1 MIAGIELGKNYAQ
14 VCVKT
19 DRMRDAES
27 VTRIAGTEHYR
38 IPVEI
43 DIREQSQLQEL
54 FRKLWKML
62 SPYGTQESLDYL
74 VFCLEENTEE
84 MRQMLLEITKI
95 YNISLEKVRFLD
107 KSESFCAYVFHQG
120 GDLLAHNALLIENCG
135 GQKEMFLLHKH
146 SRTVPMV
153 ADVRNVSQK
162 SMDEIF
168 SDHGISS
175 VFLLGDDFE
184 EAWMQEH
191 MHLLKSGRRVFVG
204 KNLYVKGACY
214 RGMELKEGR
223 QDYLYLGPEK
233 VCCNIALRSEYS
245 GQESYIPV
253 VEGGKHWY
261 ESGTSL
267 DVLLLDKPELEFAVI
282 PIHGREKQTTLIR
295 LEYLPARPEKTT
307 RLHIELEFLNPTR
320 VKLMVKD
327 LGFGE
332 LFPQSDMVYEGELQ
346 WEQ

>member
-1 MIAGIELGKNYAQ
+1 MIAGIELGKKYAQ

-43 DIREQSQLQEL
+43 DLEEKSQLQEL

-62 SPYGTQESLDYL
+62 SPYGNQESLEFL
-74 VFCLEENTEE
+74 IFCLEENTEK
-84 MRQMLLEITKI
+84 MRDMLLEIIKI
-95 YNISLEKVRFLD
+95 YNISWEKVRFLD
-107 KSESFCAYVFHQG
+107 RSESFCAYVFHQS
-120 GDLLAHNALLIENCG
+120 GDLLSHNALLIENHG
-135 GQKEMFLLHKH
+135 GQKELFLLHKH
-146 SRTVPMV
+146 SRTVPIV
-153 ADVRNVSQK
+153 ADVRNLSPK
-162 SMDEIF
+162 SLEEIF
-168 SDHGISS
+168 SEHGISS

-184 EAWMQEH
+184 ETWMQDH
-191 MHLLKSGRRVFVG
+191 MHLLKNGRRVFIG

-233 VCCNIALRSEYS
+233 VCCNIALRSECD

-261 ESGTSL
+261 ESGASL

-282 PIHGREKQTTLIR
+282 PIYGREKQTTLIR
-295 LEYLPARPEKTT
+295 LEHLPIRPEKTT
-307 RLHIELEFLNPTR
+307 RLHIELEFSNPNH
-320 VKLMVKD
+320 VKLVIRD

>member
-1 MIAGIELGKNYAQ
+1 MIAGIELGKKYAQ

-27 VTRIAGTEHYR
+27 VTRIAGTEHYQ

-43 DIREQSQLQEL
+43 DLGEKSQLREL

-62 SPYGTQESLDYL
+62 SPYGDQESLEYL
-74 VFCLEENTEE
+74 IFCLEENTEK
-84 MRQMLLEITKI
+84 MRDMLLEIVKI
-95 YNISLEKVRFLD
+95 YNISREKVRFLD
-107 KSESFCAYVFHQG
+107 RSESFCAYVFHQG
-120 GDLLAHNALLIENCG
+120 GDLLAHNALLIENHG

-146 SRTVPMV
+146 SRTVPVV
-153 ADVRNVSQK
+153 ADVRDLSQK
-162 SMDEIF
+162 SLDEIF
-168 SDHGISS
+168 SEHGISS

-184 EAWMQEH
+184 EPWMQEH
-191 MHLLKSGRRVFVG
+191 MHLLRNGRRVFVG

-233 VCCNIALRSEYS
+233 VCCNIALRSEYG
-245 GQESYIPV
+245 GQESYLPV

-261 ESGTSL
+261 ESSASL
-267 DVLLLDKPELEFAVI
+267 DVLLMDEPELEFAVI

-295 LEYLPARPEKTT
+295 LEHLPVRPERTT
-307 RLHIELEFLNPTR
+307 RLHIEIKFLNPNHA
-320 VKLMVKD
+320 KLLVRD